1 MFLFFCQIIILQ
13 KVVVAVKMP
22 IIFGLIKIF
31 KNIFFGD
38 ILDGRV
44 SPPLDPP

>member
-1 MFLFFCQIIILQ
+1 MFLLFCQIIIVQ
-13 KVVVAVKMP
+13 KVVVAVKIA

-31 KNIFFGD
+31 KNIFFGE

-44 SPPLDPP
+44 

>member
-1 MFLFFCQIIILQ
+1 MFLFSVRLLYFK

-31 KNIFFGD
+31 KNIYFGE